1 MSSELYLTFALIFA
15 FACLGF
21 AVFSRNRLAQSQA
34 VLADVS
40 SRLEALSKQNKQLEQ
55 GLRNAQENAD
65 KYRQQSVQSDKHVD
79 DLKQKL
85 NDRTVEWNKLK
96 SEREDVQK
104 RYALQREHLDE
115 QVQVLTQQLAD
126 AIREKK
132 LVQDENAR
140 LQKEGDEKSRQAMEI
155 LRSQV
160 REAQQQTQQV
170 RREKQQLEN
179 QLARAKEEAPR
190 IKPEELQR
198 YKQKVMRLEQL
209 YSSMRGLRELAE
221 ERNKNWETALRYF
234 AGHILQK
241 PLDAELQAQSIGRL
255 VGEALEKI
263 GASLV
268 IETRAEAAAAEAA
281 AVAAAAD
288 TSPIAATSTSR
299 AAEAVNPS

>member
-1 MSSELYLTFALIFA
+1 MTELIPMIAYIFA
-15 FACLGF
+15 FAGLVF
-21 AVFSRNRLAQSQA
+21 AFYSRNRLAQSQA

-40 SRLEALSKQNKQLEQ
+40 SRLEALTKQNKQLEQ

-65 KYRQQSVQSDKHVD
+65 KYRQQSAQSDKQVD

-85 NDRTVEWNKLK
+85 SDRTVEWNKLK

-104 RYALQREHLDE
+104 RFLLQREHLDE
-115 QVQVLTQQLAD
+115 QVQVLTQQLSE

-132 LVQDENAR
+132 IVQDENSR

-155 LRSQV
+155 LRQQV

-170 RREKQQLEN
+170 RREKQQIES
-179 QLARAKEEAPR
+179 QLARAKEETPR
-190 IKPEELQR
+190 VKPEDLQR
-198 YKQKVMRLEQL
+198 YKQKVVRLEQL
-209 YSSMRGLRELAE
+209 YGSMRGLRELAE

-234 AGHILQK
+234 AGHILEK
-241 PLDAELQAQSIGRL
+241 PLDAELQTQSIGRL

-288 TSPIAATSTSR
+288 HSPIAAPVRTPET
-299 AAEAVNPS
+299 ATQP

>member
-1 MSSELYLTFALIFA
+1 MTELIPTFALIFA
-15 FACLGF
+15 LACLGF
-21 AVFSRNRLAQSQA
+21 AFYSRNRLAQNQA
-34 VLADVS
+34 VFADVS

-65 KYRQQSVQSDKHVD
+65 KYRQQSVQADKQLED
-79 DLKQKL
+79 AKQKL
-85 NDRTVEWNKLK
+85 ADRTLEWNKLK

-104 RYALQREHLDE
+104 RYLLQREHLDE
-115 QVQVLTQQLAD
+115 QVLVLTQQLGD

-132 LVQDENAR
+132 IIHDENTK
-140 LQKEGDEKSRQAMEI
+140 LQREGDEKARQQLEI
-155 LRSQV
+155 LRQQI
-160 REAQQQTQQV
+160 REAQLQTQQV
-170 RREKQQLEN
+170 RREKQQMES
-179 QLARAKEEAPR
+179 QLARAKDEAPR

-198 YKQKVMRLEQL
+198 YKQKVARMEQL
-209 YSSMRGLRELAE
+209 YGSMRGLRELAE

-241 PLDAELQAQSIGRL
+241 PLDAELQSQSIGRL

-288 TSPIAATSTSR
+288 HGPAMVRTP
-299 AAEAVNPS
+299 EAVTQP

>member
-1 MSSELYLTFALIFA
+1 MTELIPTLALIFA

-55 GLRNAQENAD
+55 GLRNAQDNAD
-65 KYRQQSVQSDKHVD
+65 KYRQQSVQADKQLED
-79 DLKQKL
+79 AKQKL
-85 NDRTVEWNKLK
+85 SDRTVEWNKLK
-96 SEREDVQK
+96 AEREDVQK
-104 RYALQREHLDE
+104 RFLLQREHLDE
-115 QVQVLTQQLAD
+115 QVQVLTQQLAE

-132 LVQDENAR
+132 TVQDENAR
-140 LQKEGDEKSRQAMEI
+140 LQKEGEEKTRQALEI
-155 LRSQV
+155 LRQQV
-160 REAQQQTQQV
+160 REANQQTQQV

-179 QLARAKEEAPR
+179 QLARLKEEAPR

-198 YKQKVMRLEQL
+198 YKQKVIRLEQL
-209 YSSMRGLRELAE
+209 YGSMRGLRELAE

-241 PLDAELQAQSIGRL
+241 PLDAELQTQSIGRL

-281 AVAAAAD
+281 AVAAAID
-288 TSPIAATSTSR
+288 HGPVAAMR
-299 AAEAVNPS
+299 APEAVSQS

>member
-1 MSSELYLTFALIFA
+1 MTELPLTLALIFA

-21 AVFSRNRLAQSQA
+21 AFFSRNRLAQSQA

-55 GLRNAQENAD
+55 GLRNAQDNAD
-65 KYRQQSVQSDKHVD
+65 KYRQQSAQSDKQVD

-85 NDRTVEWNKLK
+85 SDRTMEWNKLK
-96 SEREDVQK
+96 SEREDGQK
-104 RYALQREHLDE
+104 RFLLQREHLDE
-115 QVQVLTQQLAD
+115 QVQVLTQQLAE

-132 LVQDENAR
+132 MVQDENAR

-155 LRSQV
+155 LRQQV
-160 REAQQQTQQV
+160 REAHQQTQQV
-170 RREKQQLEN
+170 RREKQQLEA
-179 QLARAKEEAPR
+179 QVARAKDEAPR
-190 IKPEELQR
+190 VKPEELLR
-198 YKQKVMRLEQL
+198 YKQKVVRLEQL
-209 YSSMRGLRELAE
+209 YGSMRGLRELAE

-234 AGHILQK
+234 AGHILEK
-241 PLDAELQAQSIGRL
+241 PLDAELQTQSIGRL

-288 TSPIAATSTSR
+288 HSPTLAPART
-299 AAEAVNPS
+299 AETANLP